1 MDAAEHLSVSHSR
14 LTRQDLYEMKQRNE
28 NIDYYNA
35 KRLNQYHKAGP
46 LAGELLEN
54 HKALIMSNSLHFG
67 NVGINTSVSAVHV
80 PTNVYDGGKFW
91 FNYFILPPVKIW
103 PVLKFSQRQLFI
115 SLYTGI
121 RKISW
126 ENFVAAI
133 RPCSA

>member
-1 MDAAEHLSVSHSR
+1 
-14 LTRQDLYEMKQRNE
+14 MKQRNE

-80 PTNVYDGGKFW
+80 PTNVYDGGKFDLTTL
-91 FNYFILPPVKIW
+91 FFSPV
-103 PVLKFSQRQLFI
+103 
-115 SLYTGI
+115 
-121 RKISW
+121 
-126 ENFVAAI
+126 
-133 RPCSA
+133 